1 MTTGVSYLMDEYQ
14 TLYDNYV
21 KERTDQQN
29 KIKEQMEQ
37 LDAQMKQLEEKDNQ
51 LAQQETQLAQQE
63 TQLAQQETQLAAL
76 NSVISSAVSAFVA
89 SGKSAEEIATLLNI
103 PLDDVLKVTRK

>member
-21 KERTDQQN
+21 KERTYQQN

-37 LDAQMKQLEEKDNQ
+37 LAAKDN
-51 LAQQETQLAQQE
+51 QLAQQE

-103 PLDDVLKVTRK
+103 PLEDVLKVTRK

>member
-1 MTTGVSYLMDEYQ
+1 MTKGVTNIMDEYQ

-37 LDAQMKQLEEKDNQ
+37 LDAQMKQLEEQQEQ
-51 LAQQETQLAQQE
+51 LAQKDT
-63 TQLAQQETQLAAL
+63 
-76 NSVISSAVSAFVA
+76 VITSAVSAIAA
-89 SGKSAEEIATLLNI
+89 SGKSAAEIAALLNI
-103 PLDDVLKVTRK
+103 PIDVVRKITEN

>member
-37 LDAQMKQLEEKDNQ
+37 LDAQMK
-51 LAQQETQLAQQE
+51 QLAQQE

>member
-1 MTTGVSYLMDEYQ
+1 MDEYQ

-29 KIKEQMEQ
+29 KIKEQMGQ

-63 TQLAQQETQLAAL
+63 SQLAAL
-76 NSVISSAVSAFVA
+76 NSVISSAVSAFAA

>member
-1 MTTGVSYLMDEYQ
+1 MTSGVSYLMDEYQ

-29 KIKEQMEQ
+29 KIKEQIEQ
-37 LDAQMKQLEEKDNQ
+37 LAAKDNQ

-76 NSVISSAVSAFVA
+76 NSVIFSAVSAFVA

-103 PLDDVLKVTRK
+103 PLEDVLKVTRK

>member
-37 LDAQMKQLEEKDNQ
+37 L
-51 LAQQETQLAQQE
+51 AQQETQLAAKDN
-63 TQLAQQETQLAAL
+63 QLAQQETQLAAL

-103 PLDDVLKVTRK
+103 PLEDVLKVTRK

>member
-51 LAQQETQLAQQE
+51 LAQQETQLAQQK
-63 TQLAQQETQLAAL
+63 TQLAAL
-76 NSVISSAVSAFVA
+76 NSVISSAVSAFAV

>member
-1 MTTGVSYLMDEYQ
+1 MDEYQ
-14 TLYDNYV
+14 TLYNNYV

-51 LAQQETQLAQQE
+51 LAQKD

-76 NSVISSAVSAFVA
+76 NSVISSAVSAFAA

-103 PLDDVLKVTRK
+103 PLEDVLKVTRK

>member
-37 LDAQMKQLEEKDNQ
+37 L
-51 LAQQETQLAQQE
+51 AQQETQLAAKDN
-63 TQLAQQETQLAAL
+63 QLAQQETQLAAL

-89 SGKSAEEIATLLNI
+89 SGKSPEEIATLLNI

>member
-37 LDAQMKQLEEKDNQ
+37 LAAKDNQ
-51 LAQQETQLAQQE
+51 LAQQETQLV
-63 TQLAQQETQLAAL
+63 AL
-76 NSVISSAVSAFVA
+76 NSVISSAVSAFAA

>member
-1 MTTGVSYLMDEYQ
+1 MDEYQ

-29 KIKEQMEQ
+29 KIKEQQE
-37 LDAQMKQLEEKDNQ
+37 Q
-51 LAQQETQLAQQE
+51 LAQKDTQLAQKD
-63 TQLAQQETQLAAL
+63 TQLAQKDTQLNTVITSAISAL
-76 NSVISSAVSAFVA
+76 VA

-103 PLDDVLKVTRK
+103 PLDDVLNVIGK

>member
-37 LDAQMKQLEEKDNQ
+37 LDAQMKQLAAKDN
-51 LAQQETQLAQQE
+51 QLAQQE

-76 NSVISSAVSAFVA
+76 NSVISSAVSAFAA

>member
-51 LAQQETQLAQQE
+51 LAQKDTQLAQKD
-63 TQLAQQETQLAAL
+63 
-76 NSVISSAVSAFVA
+76 SVISSAVSAFAA

-103 PLDDVLKVTRK
+103 PLDVVLKVTKE

>member
-1 MTTGVSYLMDEYQ
+1 MTTGVSYLMGEYQ

-37 LDAQMKQLEEKDNQ
+37 LAQQETQ
-51 LAQQETQLAQQE
+51 LAQQETQLAAKDNQLAQQE

-76 NSVISSAVSAFVA
+76 NSVISSAVSAFAA

>member
-1 MTTGVSYLMDEYQ
+1 MDEYQ

-37 LDAQMKQLEEKDNQ
+37 KD
-51 LAQQETQLAQQE
+51 TQLAQKD
-63 TQLAQQETQLAAL
+63 
-76 NSVISSAVSAFVA
+76 SVISSAVSAFVA